1 MGRVNKYLTMAIYTK
16 DSIKTDDLMDLE
28 PINGKTT
35 TFKQYIK
42 EHLRMAWDTA
52 KESGLKTKLNI

>member
-1 MGRVNKYLTMAIYTK
+1 MDKANKYLAMAIYTK

-28 PINGKTT
+28 HINGKTT

-42 EHLRMAWDTA
+42 EHLRMA
-52 KESGLKTKLNI
+52 

>member
-42 EHLRMAWDTA
+42 EHLRMA
-52 KESGLKTKLNI
+52 